1 MQTNSKIL
9 EQLKTDLK
17 KVSKER
23 IIEWKDKALQNRDYF
38 QEVVITALGT
48 SKPYNWR
55 AAWVVSRIAETNINL
70 VQPYL
75 ENILNSLDNFN
86 NQSQIATF
94 LRVLLK
100 LKIDE
105 EHFGVLADYCIKQ
118 IYSQQWSSHVKYYA
132 IQLLQL
138 IAEKFPELKREFFL
152 VIEEN
157 LPYYEKAYLKNF
169 AKSTLKKLQ

>member
-1 MQTNSKIL
+1 MQTDSQIL
-9 EQLKTDLK
+9 VQLKTDLK

-23 IIEWKDKALQNRDYF
+23 IIKWRDKALQNKDYF
-38 QEVVITALGT
+38 KEVVNTALGT

-55 AAWVVSRIAETNINL
+55 AAWVISRIAEIDISK

-75 ENILNSLDNFN
+75 ENILSSLDAFN

-94 LRVLLK
+94 LKVILK
-100 LKIDE
+100 LNLQED
-105 EHFGVLADYCIKQ
+105 HYGLLADYCIKQ

-138 IAEKFPELKREFFL
+138 IAEKFPELRREFSL

-169 AKSTLKKLQ
+169 AKNTLKKLQ